1 MSARRVRLGL
11 RENAAQFSLLVAVN
25 AFVGAMVGLERSALP
40 LIGREDF
47 DLASNATVLSF
58 IIAFGLVKAL
68 TNLGAGALAERVGR
82 RRLLIAG
89 WAAALPVPLL
99 IATAPSWGWIVAAN
113 VLLGVNQGLAWSMTV
128 VMKIDLVGP
137 RRRGL
142 ALGLNEAAGYGGVA
156 LAAALSGL
164 LAAEFAARDVLVVAG
179 AVVAGTAFLLSLL
192 FVRDT
197 GAHVALEQTHH
208 PNGDEAPPRLREAF
222 AQASYRVPA
231 LRSSSQAGL
240 VNNLNDGLAWGLV
253 PLFLAA
259 HGAGVAEVG
268 LVAGIYPAVW
278 SVAQIATGHWSD
290 SIGRKPLIVAGML
303 VQAGAL
309 VLLAL
314 SDGAIAI
321 AAGAA
326 ALLGLGTALVYPTLI
341 AAISDAVSPV
351 ARAPVVGVYRFWRD
365 MGYAFGAL
373 IAGATADAL
382 GYGGAITLVAGLTA
396 ASGLWVLLDMPVQA
410 SLHEG
415 AEQQVWSSRGEPVR
429 RSPDVHLRGRRSP
442 HT

>member
-1 MSARRVRLGL
+1 VTPRRVELGL
-11 RENAAQFSLLVAVN
+11 RENIAQFSLLIAVN
-25 AFVGAMVGLERSALP
+25 AFVGAMVGLERSTLP
-40 LIGREDF
+40 LVGREVF
-47 DLASNATVLSF
+47 DLASSTAVLSF
-58 IIAFGLVKAL
+58 IVAFGLVKAL
-68 TNLGAGALAERVGR
+68 TNLGAGALAERIGR

-89 WAAALPVPLL
+89 WAVALPVPLL

-156 LAAALSGL
+156 LAAGLSGL
-164 LAAEFAARDVLVVAG
+164 LAAEFAARDVMAVAG
-179 AVVAGTAFLLSLL
+179 AVIAVTALLLSVF

-197 GAHVALEQTHH
+197 GAHVSLEQERHH
-208 PNGDEAPPRLREAF
+208 PEADRTPPTLLKAF
-222 AQASYRVPA
+222 AGASYQEPA
-231 LRSSSQAGL
+231 LRSCSQAGL

-268 LVAGIYPAVW
+268 LVAGVYPGVW
-278 SVAQIATGHWSD
+278 SVTQIATGHWSD
-290 SIGRKPLIVAGML
+290 SIGRKPLIVAGMF
-303 VQAGAL
+303 VQAAAL

-314 SDGAIAI
+314 SKGAFGVAV
-321 AAGAA
+321 GAA

-365 MGYAFGAL
+365 MGYAVGAL
-373 IAGATADAL
+373 IAGLTADAL

-396 ASGLWVLLDMPVQA
+396 ASGVWVLVDMPVA
-410 SLHEG
+410 
-415 AEQQVWSSRGEPVR
+415 
-429 RSPDVHLRGRRSP
+429 RGRP
-442 HT
+442 HPVLATSGRANVGIDKLASDEGHDVIHQ